1 MLGCEVWI
9 PDTAIFEGGKPK
21 LVVKTDHANGCI
33 MRYKKMPSLMDLRK
47 LFTVVSRERKK
58 ETSPFDEGKDAA
70 VKAETFQQEQAN
82 RQAYLQ

>member
-1 MLGCEVWI
+1 
-9 PDTAIFEGGKPK
+9 
-21 LVVKTDHANGCI
+21 
-33 MRYKKMPSLMDLRK
+33 MPSLMDLRK